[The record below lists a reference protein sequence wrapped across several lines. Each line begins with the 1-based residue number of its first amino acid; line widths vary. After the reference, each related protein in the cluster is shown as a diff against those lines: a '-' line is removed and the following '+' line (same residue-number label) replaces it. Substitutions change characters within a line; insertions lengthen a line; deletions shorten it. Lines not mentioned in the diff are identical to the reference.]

1 MDKLSVLHPSP
12 SWSGFW
18 LPRHSLIDCGP
29 GPHQFAK
36 GRHSMLDDFPWNYM
50 AMDQYLLYNTIF
62 RGMNIHK
69 SQLFWCELQGYKV
82 LTHCHI
88 SLLCIN
94 RIFMDFQCI
103 SKERWKDQ
111 ISNIEPYWACSWGFG
126 QERNCTSTRCP
137 SVKVHLLPVD
147 MFAWHLFF
155 TSKLAYFF
163 VNCPCE
169 AVLHIYFFFLLLSP
183 PISPCSHRPRH

>member
-1 MDKLSVLHPSP
+1 MYIILYICFQRSGMDKLSVLHPSP

-36 GRHSMLDDFPWNYM
+36 GRHSMLDDFPWNY
-50 AMDQYLLYNTIF
+50 
-62 RGMNIHK
+62 
-69 SQLFWCELQGYKV
+69 
-82 LTHCHI
+82 I

-147 MFAWHLFF
+147 MFAWPFFFKQVSIFFCKLSLRGRTTHIFLFF
-155 TSKLAYFF
+155 APVSP
-163 VNCPCE
+163 NI
-169 AVLHIYFFFLLLSP
+169 AVQSQTPPLICSVVVGVYWIHPLS
-183 PISPCSHRPRH
+183 RPESL

>member
-1 MDKLSVLHPSP
+1 MYIILYICFQRSGMDKLSVLHPSP

-36 GRHSMLDDFPWNYM
+36 GRHSMLDDFPWNY
-50 AMDQYLLYNTIF
+50 
-62 RGMNIHK
+62 
-69 SQLFWCELQGYKV
+69 
-82 LTHCHI
+82 I

-147 MFAWHLFF
+147 MFAWPFF
-155 TSKLAYFF
+155 FLSKLAYFF